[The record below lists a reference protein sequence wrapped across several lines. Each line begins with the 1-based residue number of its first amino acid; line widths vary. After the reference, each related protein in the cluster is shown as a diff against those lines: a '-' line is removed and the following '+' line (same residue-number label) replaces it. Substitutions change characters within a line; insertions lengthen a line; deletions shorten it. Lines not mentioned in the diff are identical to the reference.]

1 MGDWLIPVVAFLLIG
16 GAATFYIR
24 RIRLP
29 REEAAAGIA
38 SLTGMR
44 WREFI
49 HLVLAAMA
57 NRGYGYIQNPDA
69 GGDEVDYELE
79 RDGKR
84 YLLSSKH
91 GASYV
96 LGGSAIA
103 EFANAIRM
111 KGATGGLL
119 VTPGHFA
126 PEAAALAAAQRIEL
140 LDGPTLWPE
149 LQRVLPPEQRL
160 PISTPAQAH
169 ASRHLFIAWCGAF
182 VIGLA
187 LFVLGGDD
195 DTEVRVAS
203 TPTTATATAASTD
216 KPAGAA
222 PAAAQAPAPAAGAPA
237 GSDARPD
244 AVPTDPA
251 QLDARRTEVARVIS
265 TLPMVDRALWSTQ
278 STLLVHLLDVDAEP
292 KSVICPLLERYVE
305 LGASRVQLQ
314 PPPGSDRPV
323 RFFQCRAF

>member
-1 MGDWLIPVVAFLLIG
+1 MGDWLIPLAVFLLIG
-16 GAATFYIR
+16 GTATFYIR
-24 RIRLP
+24 KVRLP

-57 NRGYGYIQNPDA
+57 NRGYGYVPDPDA

-96 LGGSAIA
+96 LGSSTIA

-111 KGATGGLL
+111 KGAAGGLL
-119 VTPGHFA
+119 VTPGQFA
-126 PEAAALAAAQRIEL
+126 PEAAPLAAAQRIEL

-187 LFVLGGDD
+187 VFVLGGDNA
-195 DTEVRVAS
+195 TEE
-203 TPTTATATAASTD
+203 PFAA
-216 KPAGAA
+216 
-222 PAAAQAPAPAAGAPA
+222 APAPAIAPSPDVPAGASAATAPA
-237 GSDARPD
+237 IPSTAADAPGGSPARPD
-244 AVPTDPA
+244 VVPTDPA
-251 QLDARRTEVARVIS
+251 QLERRRTEVARAIS
-265 TLPMVDRALWSTQ
+265 TLSMVDRALWSTQ
-278 STLLVHLLDVDAEP
+278 STLLVHLTDMEAEP
-292 KSVICPLLERYVE
+292 KSAICPLLERYSE

-314 PPPGSDRPV
+314 PPQGSERPV